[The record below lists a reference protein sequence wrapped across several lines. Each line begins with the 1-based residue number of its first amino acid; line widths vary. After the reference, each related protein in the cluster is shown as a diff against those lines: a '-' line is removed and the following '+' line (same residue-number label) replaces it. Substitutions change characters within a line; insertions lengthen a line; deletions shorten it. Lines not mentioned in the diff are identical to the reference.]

1 MKVIPKPKH
10 GSKEWL
16 LTRWRDEQ
24 GRCVFGASDI
34 PALMN
39 ASPYKTRAELFA
51 DKLNE
56 PQEQAESA
64 IFRRGNLLEKPLL
77 EAASEELGHNFFT
90 PENIYRDRRLSVSLD
105 GVDNSIEPQIV
116 IEAKTTTRYS
126 IYDQNDLPQEWLW
139 QGYAQQAVLDCPV
152 WFSVLD
158 RDLKI
163 SVVELPLNRAAID
176 TLRLETEIFGDWVD
190 KKTPPMDEINNFSA
204 DDIARIWRATPT
216 MVELDQ
222 IGAQLASDLEKARAA
237 SKQANDAEARI
248 KDLLAQMMLSHEIG
262 LFEGHKVI
270 SWQQQAG
277 KTSLDTVRLRNDYP
291 ELVKEYEKQG
301 NPYRVMRTHKR
312 RANDN

>member
-1 MKVIPKPKH
+1 MERIPKPKH

-16 LTRWRDEQ
+16 LARWRDDL

-56 PQEQAESA
+56 PQEQVESA

-77 EAASEELGHNFFT
+77 EAASYELGFEFFT
-90 PENIYRDRRLSVSLD
+90 PDTIYRDGRLSVSLD
-105 GVDNSIEPQIV
+105 GVDNWIQPELI

-126 IYDQNDLPQEWLW
+126 IYDQNDLPTEWCW
-139 QGYAQQAVLDCPV
+139 QGWAQQAVLGCPV

-163 SVVELPLNRAAID
+163 SVVELPKNKAAID
-176 TLRLETEIFGDWVD
+176 ALRLEAEVFGEWVD
-190 KKTPPMDEINNFSA
+190 NNTPPLDEINNFSA
-204 DDIARIWRATPT
+204 ENIARIWRATPT
-216 MVELDQ
+216 MVELDATA
-222 IGAQLASDLEKARAA
+222 AQLVIDLEKARAA
-237 SKQANDAEARI
+237 SKEANDAEARI
-248 KDLLAQMMLSHEIG
+248 KDALAQMMLNHEIG
-262 LFEGHKVI
+262 VFNGQKIL

-277 KTSLDTVRLRNDYP
+277 KTALDTARLRADHP
-291 ELVKEYEKQG
+291 ELVKQYEKQG
-301 NPYRVMRTHKR
+301 NPYRVMRTHRKKIK
-312 RANDN
+312 

>member
-1 MKVIPKPKH
+1 MERIPKPKH

-56 PQEQAESA
+56 PQQQAESA

-77 EAASEELGHNFFT
+77 VAASDQLGVELFT
-90 PENIYRDRRLSVSLD
+90 PDTIYRDGRLSVSLD
-105 GVDNSIEPQIV
+105 GVSRSLTKPELV
-116 IEAKTTTRYS
+116 VEAKTTTRYS
-126 IYDQNDLPQEWLW
+126 IYDQNDLPTEWCW
-139 QGYAQQAVLDCPV
+139 QGWAQQAVLDCPV

-163 SVVELPLNRAAID
+163 SVVELPRNEAAID
-176 TLRLETEIFGDWVD
+176 ALRLETEVFGEWVD
-190 KKTPPMDEINNFSA
+190 NNTPPLDEINNFSA

-216 MVELDQ
+216 MVELDA
-222 IGAQLASDLEKARAA
+222 IAAQLVIDLEKARAI
-237 SKQANDAEARI
+237 SKEAGDAESRI
-248 KDLLAQMMLSHEIG
+248 KDALAQLMLGHEIG
-262 LFEGHKVI
+262 MFNGQKIV

-277 KTSLDTVRLRNDYP
+277 KASLDTARLRNDHP

-301 NPYRVMRTHKR
+301 NPYRVMRTHRKKVK
-312 RANDN
+312 

>member
-16 LTRWRDEQ
+16 LTRWRDEE

-56 PQEQAESA
+56 PEEQADSA

-77 EAASEELGHNFFT
+77 EAASEELGCNFFT
-90 PENIYRDRRLSVSLD
+90 PNNIYRDRRLSVSLD
-105 GVDNSIEPQIV
+105 GVDNSIEPQVV

-152 WFSVLD
+152 YFSVLD

-176 TLRLETEIFGDWVD
+176 SLRLETEIFGEWVD

-204 DDIARIWRATPT
+204 DDIARIWKATPT
-216 MVELDQ
+216 IIELDL

-248 KDLLAQMMLSHEIG
+248 KDLLAQIMLSHEIG

-277 KTSLDTVRLRNDYP
+277 KTSLDTVRLRNDHP
-291 ELVKEYEKQG
+291 LLVKEYEKQG
-301 NPYRVMRTHKR
+301 NPYRVMRTHRKK
-312 RANDN
+312 AN

>member
-1 MKVIPKPKH
+1 MKQIPKPKH

-77 EAASEELGHNFFT
+77 EAASEQLDKMIFT
-90 PENIYRDRRLSVSLD
+90 PETIYRDGRLSVSLD
-105 GVDNSIEPQIV
+105 GVDNTIDPAIV

-126 IYDQNDLPQEWLW
+126 IYDQNDLPTEWCW
-139 QGYAQQAVLDCPV
+139 QGWAQQAVLECPV

-163 SVVELPLNRAAID
+163 SVVELPRNEAAID
-176 TLRLETEIFGDWVD
+176 SLRLEAEIFGEWVD
-190 KKTPPMDEINNFSA
+190 NNTPPLDEINNFSA

-216 MVELDQ
+216 MVELDA
-222 IGAQLASDLEKARAA
+222 IAAQLVIDLEKARAT
-237 SKQANDAEARI
+237 SKEAGDAESRI
-248 KDLLAQMMLSHEIG
+248 KDALAQLMLGHEFGMFNGQKI
-262 LFEGHKVI
+262 L

-277 KTSLDTVRLRNDYP
+277 KASLDTARLRNDHP
-291 ELVKEYEKQG
+291 ELVKQYEKQG
-301 NPYRVMRTHKR
+301 NPYRVMRTHRKKVK
-312 RANDN
+312 